1 VNVFTSYEE
10 ASMATRSKDVPHI
23 LIVGGGY
30 VGMYAALRLH
40 KKLRSE
46 LRRHEVEIT
55 VVDPQSYM
63 TYQPFLPEAAAGNL
77 SPRHVVAPLRRV
89 LPKATLLNARLTELN
104 HAGRR
109 AVVQPIVGPPREISY
124 DYLVMA
130 AGSVS
135 RTLPIPGLAEHGIG
149 FKTIGEAIHLRN
161 HVLAQLD
168 IAATTEDEEVRGRA
182 LTFVFVGGGFA
193 GVEALAELEDMAR
206 SASRYY
212 GNVNVEDMRWVL
224 VEASDRILPEVGPEM
239 GRWTAEQLRGRGIDV
254 RMKTYLDS
262 AVDGKIELS
271 DGTSFPADTLV
282 WTAGVKA
289 APVLRS
295 TDLPLDERS
304 RVKATEYLTVEGVV
318 RAFTAGDNAAVP
330 DLTSEGQLCAPNAQ
344 HAVRQAKV
352 LADNLVRSLRGKNL
366 KPYAH
371 ASVGSVA
378 GLGLYKGVAHV
389 YGLKL
394 KGVAAWFMHRTYHL
408 SRVPT
413 FNRKV
418 RVLADWTLALVFRRE
433 TVSLGSLEQPRAE
446 FELASRED
454 LRQVA

>member
-1 VNVFTSYEE
+1 
-10 ASMATRSKDVPHI
+10 MATRAKDVPHI

-30 VGMYAALRLH
+30 VGMYTALRLQ

-46 LRRHEVEIT
+46 LRRGEVEIT

-89 LPKATLLNARLTELN
+89 LPKATVLNARLTELN
-104 HAGRR
+104 HAERLATVR
-109 AVVQPIVGPPREISY
+109 PIVGPSRQISY

-168 IAATTEDEEVRGRA
+168 IAATTDDEEVRRRA

-206 SASRYY
+206 NASRYY
-212 GNVNVEDMRWVL
+212 ADVNVEDMRWML

-262 AVDGKIELS
+262 AVGGRIELS
-271 DGTSFPADTLV
+271 DGTTVLADTLV

-289 APVLRS
+289 SPVLRS
-295 TDLPLDERS
+295 TDLPLDERG
-304 RVKATEYLTVEGVV
+304 RVKATEFLTVDGVV

-330 DLTSEGQLCAPNAQ
+330 DLTAEGQFCAPNAQ

-352 LADNLVRSLRGKNL
+352 LADNLVRSLRGKTL
-366 KPYAH
+366 KPYVH

-389 YGLKL
+389 YGVKL

-446 FELASRED
+446 FELASRD
-454 LRQVA
+454 DVRQVA

>member
-1 VNVFTSYEE
+1 
-10 ASMATRSKDVPHI
+10 MAARSKDAPHI

-30 VGMYAALRLH
+30 VGMYTALRLH

-46 LRRHEVEIT
+46 LRRREVEIT

-89 LPKATLLNARLTELN
+89 LPRATVLNARLTELS
-104 HAGRR
+104 HADRR
-109 AVVQPIVGPPREISY
+109 AVVQPIVGPPRQISY

-135 RTLPIPGLAEHGIG
+135 RTLPIPGLAEHGVG

-168 IAATTEDEEVRGRA
+168 IAATTEDEEVRRRA

-206 SASRYY
+206 NACRYY
-212 GNVNVEDMRWVL
+212 ANVGVEDMRWML

-262 AVDGKIELS
+262 AVAGKVELS
-271 DGTSFPADTLV
+271 DGTSLLSDTLV

-295 TDLPLDERS
+295 TDLPLDERG

-318 RAFTAGDNAAVP
+318 RAFSAGDNAAVP
-330 DLTSEGQLCAPNAQ
+330 DLTSEGQFCAPNAQ

-352 LADNLVRSLRGKNL
+352 LADNLVRSLRGKAL
-366 KPYAH
+366 KPYVH

-378 GLGLYKGVAHV
+378 GLGLYKGVAYV
-389 YGLKL
+389 YGVKL

-454 LRQVA
+454 VRQVA

>member
-1 VNVFTSYEE
+1 
-10 ASMATRSKDVPHI
+10 MARRSEDTPRI
-23 LIVGGGY
+23 LIIGGGY
-30 VGMYAALRLH
+30 VGMYTALRLQ

-46 LRRHEVEIT
+46 LRRGEIEIT

-89 LPKATLLNARLTELN
+89 LPKVTVLNARLTELD
-104 HAGRR
+104 HANRE
-109 AVVQPIVGPPREISY
+109 ATVQPMAGPAKQISY

-135 RTLPIPGLAEHGIG
+135 RTLPIPGLAENGIG

-161 HVLAQLD
+161 RVMAQLD
-168 IAATTEDEEVRGRA
+168 IAASTDDEELRRRA

-206 SASRYY
+206 NACRYY
-212 GNVNVEDMRWVL
+212 GNISVEDMRWVL

-262 AVDGKIELS
+262 AVGGIVKLS
-271 DGTSFPADTLV
+271 DGTSFATDTLV

-295 TDLPLDERS
+295 TDLPLDERG
-304 RVKATEYLTVEGVV
+304 RVKATEYLTVDGVV

-330 DLTSEGQLCAPNAQ
+330 DLTGEGEFCAPNAQ

-352 LADNLVRSLRGKNL
+352 LADNLVRSLRGKTL
-366 KPYAH
+366 KPYVHSYA
-371 ASVGSVA
+371 GSVA

-389 YGLKL
+389 YGIKL

-418 RVLADWTLALVFRRE
+418 RVVADWTLALIFRRE
-433 TVSLGSLEQPRAE
+433 AVSMGSIEQPRAE
-446 FELASRED
+446 FELAVFDGR
-454 LRQVA
+454 AA

>member
-1 VNVFTSYEE
+1 
-10 ASMATRSKDVPHI
+10 MATRAKDVPHI

-30 VGMYAALRLH
+30 VGMYTALRLH

-46 LRRHEVEIT
+46 LRRGEVKIT

-89 LPKATLLNARLTELN
+89 LPKATVLNARLTELN
-104 HAGRR
+104 HAERR
-109 AVVQPIVGPPREISY
+109 ATVRPIVGPPRQISY

-168 IAATTEDEEVRGRA
+168 IAATTDDEEVRRRA

-206 SASRYY
+206 NASRYY
-212 GNVNVEDMRWVL
+212 ADVNVEDMRWML

-262 AVDGKIELS
+262 AVGGKIELS
-271 DGTSFPADTLV
+271 DGTSVLADTLV

-295 TDLPLDERS
+295 TDLPLDERG

-318 RAFTAGDNAAVP
+318 RAFSAGDNAAVP
-330 DLTSEGQLCAPNAQ
+330 DLTNEGQLCAPNAQ

-352 LADNLVRSLRGKNL
+352 LADNLVRSLRGKTL
-366 KPYAH
+366 KPYEH

-389 YGLKL
+389 YGVKL

-446 FELASRED
+446 FELASRD
-454 LRQVA
+454 DVRQVA